1 MNDLTSNHCIAF
13 SERDWP
19 GESLLGMYYHSA
31 CTNCGKEYIGPK
43 REIFCFI
50 CSNSKKTLTMK
61 QVIYNIYHIK
71 RSVAQL
77 VEQVLHTDK
86 VSGSIPL

>member
-1 MNDLTSNHCIAF
+1 MSTQTSNSNHCIAF

-19 GESLLGMYYHSA
+19 GESLRGMYYHSA

-50 CSNSKKTLTMK
+50 CGNSKKDVDNETGNL
-61 QVIYNIYHIK
+61 
-71 RSVAQL
+71 
-77 VEQVLHTDK
+77 
-86 VSGSIPL
+86 